1 MTFDIDTL
9 ATILRDAAKAEVMP
23 RFRRLDEGD
32 IREKTSAIDLVTEA
46 DESAERF
53 IKAAC
58 GGAFPD
64 ALFVGEESV
73 AADPALLR
81 KIGDAD
87 LSIIVDPIDGTAN
100 FAMGVPLF
108 GVMAAVVSK
117 GQTIGGIIYDP
128 LGDDFMIAERGAG
141 SFLVRPNGERQRLQV
156 AAPAP
161 VEELFGVASSSFLPR
176 EERRQLLQR
185 MAEIRVFANYRTAA
199 HEYRLAASGH
209 VHFQFYLKLMPW
221 DHLAGSLLIEEAGGY
236 VRKLDG
242 SPYLPTDV
250 DGGLLTAPDAATWKA
265 VRELVGPEI
274 TA

>member
-9 ATILRDAAKAEVMP
+9 ATILRDAAAAEIMP

-46 DESAERF
+46 DEAAERF
-53 IKAAC
+53 IKDAC
-58 GGAFPD
+58 SGAFPN

-73 AADPALLR
+73 AADPALLAE
-81 KIGDAD
+81 IGKAD

-100 FAMGVPLF
+100 YAMGAPLF

-117 GQTIGGIIYDP
+117 GETIGGIIYDP
-128 LGDDFMIAERGAG
+128 LGDDFMIAEKGSGAH
-141 SFLVRPNGERQRLQV
+141 FVRPAGDRQRLAV

-161 VEELFGVASSSFLPR
+161 IDELFGVASSSFLPL
-176 EERRQLLQR
+176 EQRRLLLSR
-185 MAEIRVFANYRTAA
+185 LADIRILANYRTAA
-199 HEYRLAASGH
+199 HEYRLVASGSI
-209 VHFQFYLKLMPW
+209 HFQFYLKLMPW
-221 DHLAGSLLIEEAGGY
+221 DHLAGTLLIEEAGGY

-242 SPYLPTDV
+242 SRYLPTDTG
-250 DGGLLTAPDAATWKA
+250 GGLLTAPDAETWRA
-265 VRELVGPEI
+265 VRELVGRDI

>member
-9 ATILRDAAKAEVMP
+9 ATILRDAAKAEIMP
-23 RFRRLDEGD
+23 RFRRLDAGD

-53 IKAAC
+53 IKDAC
-58 GGAFPD
+58 AGAFPD

-73 AADPALLR
+73 AADPALLPR
-81 KIGDAD
+81 IGEAE
-87 LSIIVDPIDGTAN
+87 LSIVVDPIDGTAN
-100 FAMGVPLF
+100 YAMGAPMF

-117 GQTIGGIIYDP
+117 ERTVGGIIYDP

-141 SFLVRPNGERQRLQV
+141 SFLVRPDGERQRLRV

-176 EERRQLLQR
+176 EQRRLLLQR
-185 MAEIRVFANYRTAA
+185 LADIRVFANYRTAA
-199 HEYRLAASGH
+199 HEYRLMASGH

-221 DHLAGSLLIEEAGGY
+221 DHLAGSLLIEEAGGH

-250 DGGLLTAPDAATWKA
+250 DGGLLTAPDAETWQA
-265 VRELVGPEI
+265 VRTLIGTDI

>member
-9 ATILRDAAKAEVMP
+9 ATILRDASAAEIMP
-23 RFRRLDEGD
+23 RFRRLDAGD
-32 IREKTSAIDLVTEA
+32 IRQKTSAIDLVTEA

-58 GGAFPD
+58 AGAFPK

-73 AADPALLR
+73 AADPALLGE
-81 KIGDAD
+81 IANAD
-87 LSIIVDPIDGTAN
+87 LSIVVDPIDGTAN
-100 FAMGVPLF
+100 FAMGAPLF

-117 GQTIGGIIYDP
+117 GETIGGVIYDP
-128 LGDDFMIAERGAG
+128 LGDDFMIAEKGAG
-141 SFLVRPNGERQRLQV
+141 SFLVRPDGERQRLAV
-156 AAPAP
+156 AEPAP
-161 VEELFGVASSSFLPR
+161 IDELFGVASSSFLPR
-176 EERRQLLQR
+176 EQRRQLLSR
-185 MAEIRVFANYRTAA
+185 LADIRVFANYRTAA
-199 HEYRLAASGH
+199 HEYRLVASGS

-242 SPYLPTDV
+242 SAYLPTDV
-250 DGGLLTAPDAATWKA
+250 GGGLLTAPDAATWRA
-265 VRELVGPEI
+265 IRDLIGLDI